1 MNELGKKRQSKAVRM
16 AIANIRCYMLCTP
29 LKEQRKQLILEA
41 SDKYAEISRQE
52 GHQQGYYHGKADAL
66 QNLEPMQC
74 LVLFKEAVKRRC
86 RQFFRNILK
95 RRCKQCRKQ

>member
-1 MNELGKKRQSKAVRM
+1 MKELGKKRQSKAVRM

-29 LKEQRKQLILEA
+29 LEEQRKQLILEA
-41 SDKYAEISRQE
+41 ADKYAEISRQE

-74 LVLFKEAVKRRC
+74 LVLFKAA
-86 RQFFRNILK
+86 LA
-95 RRCKQCRKQ
+95 RRCKQLKNTLKYKLCNRERR